1 MSKKSL
7 GTLTLNIVAQT
18 GGFTQGMTKAERASQ
33 KWRKEVEGNLKQTGQ
48 QLERGLKVSAAA
60 AGAAIAGLGVATIK
74 LTQNGLQGI
83 DAQNKLAR
91 SLDTTFDSVTAL
103 DLAFSENGIDG
114 YEMSLAR
121 LNRRLGAAEN
131 GSGEASKTVE
141 ALNLNLQELS
151 GLDADERLARIA
163 DAIVESGASAQQA
176 ARYAQ
181 QLGFEQKEA
190 AQMFLQGG
198 DAIRAYRQQVDDF
211 GLAVSTIDA
220 IKVEQANDAF
230 ARTGLVFDSISQQ
243 LAIQVAPILS
253 GISEMF
259 VQNAKDAGGVGE
271 ATADAFN
278 MVIEASA
285 GAVNGVS
292 KMDRQFLRTQA
303 ALDIFALEIRN
314 GFLEIGREIV
324 EIPTAAVNELITTLN
339 AFGADIEYLGLSD
352 LGRGVQDL
360 IDGTKGEIATIN
372 SDLTAELAKPLPG
385 DQFKRFVFE
394 AREAAEE
401 SAEALAKIQEAAGLN
416 VGKPLPGG
424 SGGDEED
431 YQKRVD
437 SIRQAFETEKQEE
450 LRLYGERN
458 DEIQA
463 LYEADAISKMEA
475 DHLKLQSERQMQEE
489 LLQIRQQAA
498 DEDARLQQQRQAL
511 ILAGAE
517 GLFGSLADVTGQFAG
532 EQSALYK
539 TMFAVQKAA
548 AIAQSIVAINTG
560 IAQAAAVPWP
570 ANLAAMASVAAATAG
585 IVGNIQAVSVTG
597 MAHDGIDRIPTEGTW
612 LLDKDERVL
621 SAPQADNLDAFLSS
635 EKMRGGNSGGAPI
648 VNITENP
655 EKAGMVSARQNGDGQ
670 WVIDV
675 MVADALNGGR
685 GAKAYESVYGLR
697 RQGR

>member
-1 MSKKSL
+1 VSKKSL